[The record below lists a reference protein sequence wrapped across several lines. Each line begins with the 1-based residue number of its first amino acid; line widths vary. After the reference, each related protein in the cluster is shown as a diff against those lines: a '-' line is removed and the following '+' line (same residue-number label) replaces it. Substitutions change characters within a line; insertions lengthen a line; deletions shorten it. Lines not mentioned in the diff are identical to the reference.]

1 MEFMRKMK
9 VVDMDATAKMLKT
22 YMDIKGL
29 TVKDVSAITNVSRQ
43 VVYRWLNGMSMPSVD
58 NLVILSD
65 IFDVPIDV
73 LIVRKTCPEYS
84 IPEYLLREDSFSE
97 EFYEHYLH

>member
-1 MEFMRKMK
+1 VKRK
-9 VVDMDATAKMLKT
+9 
-22 YMDIKGL
+22 G
-29 TVKDVSAITNVSRQ
+29 
-43 VVYRWLNGMSMPSVD
+43 G